1 MILKN
6 GITFKIYKHST
17 QGKPAKQQQTR
28 GGANLVVF
36 SKRQKMDSEANEATF
51 EGLMDTETTGFDP
64 NTITHAM
71 ITPDG
76 QTVPITLNPETGQFM
91 TPDGQTVQVQMA
103 EEQEEQTFMEQDAE
117 TVLPDHGQSTSAT
130 EEVDMN
136 IGTTSETSAF
146 QVMETPQESQQQP
159 TVVVKEENFSM
170 IDQSANAGNI
180 QVLSG
185 DGSMV
190 SKNCT
195 VISAPL
201 KKNLISSILS
211 LIWLKPHQRSKWS
224 MKNLTKS
231 A

>member
-1 MILKN
+1 
-6 GITFKIYKHST
+6 
-17 QGKPAKQQQTR
+17 
-28 GGANLVVF
+28 
-36 SKRQKMDSEANEATF
+36 MDSEANEATF

-195 VISAPL
+195 VTSAPL
-201 KKNLISSILS
+201 
-211 LIWLKPHQRSKWS
+211 
-224 MKNLTKS
+224 
-231 A
+231 